1 MAHTNKAEDDYR
13 RYLELGGIIN
23 ETDYQSAIDRMDRM
37 RLLEGMGPQVR
48 SSEIL
53 SRVEQAKGIARYS
66 GIELSDSGDIPD
78 PRIVLYVI
86 LRGDTRP
93 EGVRHHHSRMSDK
106 RIFGEVLRMLGD
118 IDSFDKLVK
127 AHPHISFKYERGE
140 Q

>member
-1 MAHTNKAEDDYR
+1 MSGAESGYR

-23 ETDYQSAIDRMDRM
+23 ETDYQSAIDRMNRALDGR
-37 RLLEGMGPQVR
+37 GPQVR
-48 SSEIL
+48 SSEML
-53 SRVEQAKGIARYS
+53 SRVGQAEGIAQYS
-66 GIELSDSGDIPD
+66 GIALNDSGERPD

-93 EGVRHHHSRMSDK
+93 EGVKYHHDQMSDQ

-118 IDSFDKLVK
+118 TDSFDKLVK
-127 AHPHISFKYERGE
+127 AHPHISFKYEREE

>member
-1 MAHTNKAEDDYR
+1 MSMAETSYK

-23 ETDYQSAIDRMDRM
+23 ETDYQSAIGRMPGIRRTIM
-37 RLLEGMGPQVR
+37 FENGGSIQSRVGQARGIAKY
-48 SSEIL
+48 SEI
-53 SRVEQAKGIARYS
+53 
-66 GIELSDSGDIPD
+66 ELRGPEHIPD

-93 EGVRHHHSRMSDK
+93 KGVKYHHDQMSDQ

-118 IDSFDKLVK
+118 KDSFDKLVK
-127 AHPHISFKYERGE
+127 AHPHISFKYEREE